1 MDFVKKGGKGAA
13 LAACRIRLRTVEL
26 VCDGEPVAVQ
36 LPAVDVTL
44 VLGNLLDNALE
55 ACDALPPQDRWVE
68 VRVIYHAQGNP
79 PVLSLSVVNPSRPVT
94 VGNGQIPTGKGD
106 PLRHGYDLGNVREI
120 LSRYRAEATVF
131 YEEGKFVFSA
141 DWPDCPR

>member
-1 MDFVKKGGKGAA
+1 M
-13 LAACRIRLRTVEL
+13 
-26 VCDGEPVAVQ
+26 Q

-68 VRVIYHAQGNP
+68 VRVIYHARGNP

-94 VGNGQIPTGKGD
+94 VVNGQIPTGKGD
-106 PLRHGYDLGNVREI
+106 PLRHGYGLGNVRDI
-120 LSRYRAEATVF
+120 LARYRAEATVF
-131 YEEGKFVFSA
+131 YEEGQFVFSA